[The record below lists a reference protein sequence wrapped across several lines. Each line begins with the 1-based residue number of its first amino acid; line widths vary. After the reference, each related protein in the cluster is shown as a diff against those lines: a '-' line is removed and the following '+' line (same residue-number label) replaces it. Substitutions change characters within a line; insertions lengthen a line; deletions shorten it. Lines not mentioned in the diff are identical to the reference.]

1 MGREARRVGI
11 VETISGLTQKGAS
24 GAMASHD
31 YKVGLDPKPGFNGF
45 SLMILLGASS
55 VEDAIRRARG
65 RYPHHDVRAAPVRM
79 N

>member
-1 MGREARRVGI
+1 
-11 VETISGLTQKGAS
+11 
-24 GAMASHD
+24 MASHD

-65 RYPHHDVRAAPVRM
+65 RYPHHDVKAAPVRM